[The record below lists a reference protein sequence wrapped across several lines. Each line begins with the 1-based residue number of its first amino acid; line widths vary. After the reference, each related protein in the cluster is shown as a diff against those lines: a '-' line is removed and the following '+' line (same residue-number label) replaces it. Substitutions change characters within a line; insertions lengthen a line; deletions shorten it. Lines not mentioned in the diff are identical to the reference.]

1 MPSAVFIRRI
11 LDNKILMIEP
21 KSNPNPAW
29 FASYLALVL
38 CAAISIVFGS
48 MTGLKLHTTTDFRA
62 VYYGTR
68 CLLQNHNPYNVNEME
83 HFVTEVHGV
92 RQTESYQQRQAVTLY
107 VNLPG
112 TFILIAPFAILPF
125 DVAQVL
131 WLVLLAVLL
140 LLGGFLIWCLGQ
152 RFAPGLSLFLTC
164 VVLANSFVIFSGG
177 NAAGVAVPLC
187 VASVWCFV
195 RERFVAIGVLC
206 MAFSLAI
213 KPHDSGLIWLFF
225 LLAGGVYRKRAL
237 QSLVGTV
244 AVVLSGMLWVSL
256 IAPHW
261 ISDWRANMNLIASP
275 GHINDPGPGSIVGFH
290 NLGPVIDLQ
299 SVLSVFWDNSLFYNS
314 MTYLICGAMLLIWAF
329 VILKS
334 RSLNDRVWLALAVT
348 APLTMLITYH
358 RPWDAKLLLLAIP
371 GCAIVWGQGG
381 VTKWASFLITSATL
395 LSVSDI
401 PLAMGII
408 FARQTQAPPTGFF
421 MQLSRTIL
429 FDRPIPLLLLV
440 STMFYLWI
448 FFRSAKPM
456 ESSRDAL
463 GRSTKLM
470 SVSVQ
475 H

>member
-1 MPSAVFIRRI
+1 
-11 LDNKILMIEP
+11 
-21 KSNPNPAW
+21 
-29 FASYLALVL
+29 
-38 CAAISIVFGS
+38 
-48 MTGLKLHTTTDFRA
+48 
-62 VYYGTR
+62 
-68 CLLQNHNPYNVNEME
+68 
-83 HFVTEVHGV
+83 
-92 RQTESYQQRQAVTLY
+92 
-107 VNLPG
+107 
-112 TFILIAPFAILPF
+112 
-125 DVAQVL
+125 
-131 WLVLLAVLL
+131 
-140 LLGGFLIWCLGQ
+140 
-152 RFAPGLSLFLTC
+152 
-164 VVLANSFVIFSGG
+164 
-177 NAAGVAVPLC
+177 
-187 VASVWCFV
+187 
-195 RERFVAIGVLC
+195 
-206 MAFSLAI
+206 
-213 KPHDSGLIWLFF
+213 
-225 LLAGGVYRKRAL
+225 
-237 QSLVGTV
+237 
-244 AVVLSGMLWVSL
+244 
-256 IAPHW
+256 
-261 ISDWRANMNLIASP
+261 
-275 GHINDPGPGSIVGFH
+275 
-290 NLGPVIDLQ
+290 
-299 SVLSVFWDNSLFYNS
+299 

-463 GRSTKLM
+463 GRSTKPM

-475 H
+475 R